1 MAGIIDDL
9 LGSELSFLFFISIT
23 VWIGI
28 FLYLYYMNNKLN
40 NLKRELESLTDEQS

>member
-28 FLYLYYMNNKLN
+28 LLYLYYMDRKLNKLKKELE
-40 NLKRELESLTDEQS
+40 NLKED